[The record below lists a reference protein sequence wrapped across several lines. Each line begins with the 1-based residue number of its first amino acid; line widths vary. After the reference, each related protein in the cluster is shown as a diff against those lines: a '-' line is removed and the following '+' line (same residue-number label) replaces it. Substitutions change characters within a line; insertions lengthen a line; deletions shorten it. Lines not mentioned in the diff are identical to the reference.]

1 MTDIIESKNGKIVV
15 KFKKG
20 EPPYTLSDSLWF
32 TEEVYNT
39 ITLEEIE
46 AMKQQRY
53 DDWYAIVESMI
64 NNPQPETTDIPVE
77 ATDTPVETT
86 DTITD
91 TPVDTPTETTTDTP
105 I

>member
-1 MTDIIESKNGKIVV
+1 MADIIETKNGKIVV

-20 EPPYTLSDSLWF
+20 DTPFVLSDALWF
-32 TEEVYNT
+32 TEEVYNS
-39 ITLEEIE
+39 ITPEEIE
-46 AMKQQRY
+46 AIKQQRY
-53 DDWYAIVESMI
+53 DDWYAIVESMV
-64 NNPQPETTDIPVE
+64 NNPQPDITDVPVETTE
-77 ATDTPVETT
+77 TPVETT